1 MRLIAKF
8 VRSLDVVSGETERG
22 TWCRGGMV
30 VRTLD
35 DREQL
40 VAFTAFGDEKC
51 KMCAALKTDD
61 IVQVTFALE
70 SREFGEKWFTD
81 LRILSVTLVGA
92 GVVSKAQKGGC
103 NE

>member
-8 VRSLDVVSGETERG
+8 VKALDVISGETERG
-22 TWCRGGMV
+22 QWCRGGMV

-40 VAFTAFGDEKC
+40 VAFTAFGEEKC
-51 KMCAALKTDD
+51 KACSALKTDD
-61 IVQVTFALE
+61 IVQVSFQPE

-81 LRILSVTLVGA
+81 LRLMSVQLVGTGTSA
-92 GVVSKAQKGGC
+92 PAQKGG
-103 NE
+103 E

>member
-8 VRSLDVVSGETERG
+8 VKALDVVSGETERG

-30 VRTLD
+30 VRTID

-40 VAFTAFGDEKC
+40 VAFTAFGEEKC
-51 KMCAALKTDD
+51 EACRRLNVDD
-61 IVQVTFALE
+61 IVQVSFQPE

-81 LRILSVTLVGA
+81 LRLISVQLVGS
-92 GVVSKAQKGGC
+92 GVTALPQKGG
-103 NE
+103 E

>member
-8 VRSLDVVSGETERG
+8 VKALDVVSGETERG

-40 VAFTAFGDEKC
+40 VAFTAFGEEKC
-51 KMCAALKTDD
+51 QACSALKADD
-61 IVQVTFALE
+61 IVQVLFLPE

-81 LRILSVTLVGA
+81 LRIISVQLVGSSVA
-92 GVVSKAQKGGC
+92 SQAQGGG
-103 NE
+103 E

>member
-8 VRSLDVVSGETERG
+8 VKSLDVISGETERG

-51 KMCAALKTDD
+51 KMCAALRADD
-61 IVQVTFALE
+61 IVQVTFVPE

-92 GVVSKAQKGGC
+92 GVVSRPQKGGS